1 MISSFPEL
9 HEKWEARRAE
19 ERARQEAERAERER
33 IAREEAERK
42 AAEEAKRKEE
52 EERLRRE
59 QAEEAGEGEEAGD
72 KEEGEEAGE
81 GEEKAKEEE
90 EEGAAGAPAA
100 EAEPKDIETPEL
112 QPSGEDLTLGAG
124 PEEEEL
130 VLDSDM
136 PPNTPETEE
145 FKNLRTKF
153 DQDFPQLLSVLK
165 GTNNIEPIAVSVEK
179 ETDNLNKEVIK
190 RIEGMCVGTGK
201 MQATV
206 VKRNAKQ
213 KKKLESFSNHEK
225 GPRTIVICTVDALM
239 VWFTGFQTI
248 LRTFNE

>member
-1 MISSFPEL
+1 MSSFPEL

-19 ERARQEAERAERER
+19 ERARLEAERAERQR
-33 IAREEAERK
+33 IAKEEAERK

-72 KEEGEEAGE
+72 KEEGEEAGD
-81 GEEKAKEEE
+81 GEEKAKEDED
-90 EEGAAGAPAA
+90 EGAADAA
-100 EAEPKDIETPEL
+100 AAAATVAEPKDTETPEV
-112 QPSGEDLTLGAG
+112 QPSVDYLTPGAG

-130 VLDSDM
+130 LLGSDI

-165 GTNNIEPIAVSVEK
+165 GSNNIEPIAVSVEK
-179 ETDNLNKEVIK
+179 EADSLNKEVIRK
-190 RIEGMCVGTGK
+190 IEGMSVGTC
-201 MQATV
+201 
-206 VKRNAKQ
+206 R
-213 KKKLESFSNHEK
+213 LH
-225 GPRTIVICTVDALM
+225 
-239 VWFTGFQTI
+239 
-248 LRTFNE
+248 

>member
-52 EERLRRE
+52 EERLRRA

-201 MQATV
+201 M
-206 VKRNAKQ
+206 
-213 KKKLESFSNHEK
+213 
-225 GPRTIVICTVDALM
+225 
-239 VWFTGFQTI
+239 
-248 LRTFNE
+248 

>member
-33 IAREEAERK
+33 KAREEAERK

-72 KEEGEEAGE
+72 KEGGEEAGE

-90 EEGAAGAPAA
+90 GAAAAAAAA
-100 EAEPKDIETPEL
+100 EAEPKDTETPEL

-145 FKNLRTKF
+145 FKNLRTNF
-153 DQDFPQLLSVLK
+153 DRDFPQLLSVLK

-179 ETDNLNKEVIK
+179 ETDNLNKEIIR
-190 RIEGMCVGTGK
+190 RIEGMCVGTGY
-201 MQATV
+201 M
-206 VKRNAKQ
+206 
-213 KKKLESFSNHEK
+213 
-225 GPRTIVICTVDALM
+225 
-239 VWFTGFQTI
+239 
-248 LRTFNE
+248 

>member
-1 MISSFPEL
+1 M
-9 HEKWEARRAE
+9 
-19 ERARQEAERAERER
+19 ER

-52 EERLRRE
+52 EERLRQE
-59 QAEEAGEGEEAGD
+59 QAEEAGEQEEAGD

-81 GEEKAKEEE
+81 GEEKAKEEAE
-90 EEGAAGAPAA
+90 GGAAAAVA
-100 EAEPKDIETPEL
+100 EADPKDIDTPEL
-112 QPSGEDLTLGAG
+112 RPSGEDLTLGGG

-179 ETDNLNKEVIK
+179 ETDIVNKEVIK
-190 RIEGMCVGTGK
+190 RIEGMCVQTGR
-201 MQATV
+201 M
-206 VKRNAKQ
+206 
-213 KKKLESFSNHEK
+213 
-225 GPRTIVICTVDALM
+225 
-239 VWFTGFQTI
+239 
-248 LRTFNE
+248 

>member
-33 IAREEAERK
+33 KAREEAERK

-72 KEEGEEAGE
+72 KEGGEEAGE

-90 EEGAAGAPAA
+90 GAAAAAAA
-100 EAEPKDIETPEL
+100 EAEPKDTETPEL

-145 FKNLRTKF
+145 FKNLRTNF
-153 DQDFPQLLSVLK
+153 DRDFPQLLSVLK

-179 ETDNLNKEVIK
+179 ETDNLNKEIIR
-190 RIEGMCVGTGK
+190 RIEGMCVGTGY
-201 MQATV
+201 M
-206 VKRNAKQ
+206 
-213 KKKLESFSNHEK
+213 
-225 GPRTIVICTVDALM
+225 
-239 VWFTGFQTI
+239 
-248 LRTFNE
+248 

>member
-1 MISSFPEL
+1 MTSSFPEL

-59 QAEEAGEGEEAGD
+59 QAEEAGEGEGAGD
-72 KEEGEEAGE
+72 KGEGEEAGE

-90 EEGAAGAPAA
+90 EEEAATAA
-100 EAEPKDIETPEL
+100 AASTEAEPKDIDTPEL
-112 QPSGEDLTLGAG
+112 QPSAEDLSLGAG

-130 VLDSDM
+130 VLDSDI

-190 RIEGMCVGTGK
+190 RIESMCVGTGR
-201 MQATV
+201 MLTCDQASLFCGRKEHAHGEMAPYRQSTET
-206 VKRNAKQ
+206 
-213 KKKLESFSNHEK
+213 ESN
-225 GPRTIVICTVDALM
+225 L
-239 VWFTGFQTI
+239 
-248 LRTFNE
+248 

>member
-1 MISSFPEL
+1 MSCLFVWGKTQAEMISTFPEL

-19 ERARQEAERAERER
+19 ERARQEAERVERER
-33 IAREEAERK
+33 LAREEAERK

-72 KEEGEEAGE
+72 KEEGAEEAGE

-90 EEGAAGAPAA
+90 EEGAATAAPAASAA

-112 QPSGEDLTLGAG
+112 QPSADDLTLGAG
-124 PEEEEL
+124 AEEEEL

-145 FKNLRTKF
+145 FKILRTKF
-153 DQDFPQLLSVLK
+153 DLDFPQLLSVLK

-190 RIEGMCVGTGK
+190 RIEGM
-201 MQATV
+201 
-206 VKRNAKQ
+206 
-213 KKKLESFSNHEK
+213 
-225 GPRTIVICTVDALM
+225 
-239 VWFTGFQTI
+239 
-248 LRTFNE
+248 

>member
-33 IAREEAERK
+33 KTREEAERK

-72 KEEGEEAGE
+72 KEGGEEAGE

-90 EEGAAGAPAA
+90 GAAAAAAAA
-100 EAEPKDIETPEL
+100 EAEPKDTETPEL

-145 FKNLRTKF
+145 FKNLRTNF
-153 DQDFPQLLSVLK
+153 DRDFPQLLSVLK

-179 ETDNLNKEVIK
+179 ETDNLNKEIIR
-190 RIEGMCVGTGK
+190 RIEGMCVGTGY
-201 MQATV
+201 M
-206 VKRNAKQ
+206 
-213 KKKLESFSNHEK
+213 
-225 GPRTIVICTVDALM
+225 
-239 VWFTGFQTI
+239 
-248 LRTFNE
+248 

>member
-33 IAREEAERK
+33 KAREEAERK

-72 KEEGEEAGE
+72 KEGGEEAGE

-90 EEGAAGAPAA
+90 GAAAA
-100 EAEPKDIETPEL
+100 TEAEPKDTETPEL

-145 FKNLRTKF
+145 FKNLRTNF
-153 DQDFPQLLSVLK
+153 DRDFPQLLSVLK

-179 ETDNLNKEVIK
+179 ETDNLNKEIIR
-190 RIEGMCVGTGK
+190 RIEGMCVGTGY
-201 MQATV
+201 M
-206 VKRNAKQ
+206 
-213 KKKLESFSNHEK
+213 
-225 GPRTIVICTVDALM
+225 
-239 VWFTGFQTI
+239 
-248 LRTFNE
+248 

>member
-1 MISSFPEL
+1 M
-9 HEKWEARRAE
+9 
-19 ERARQEAERAERER
+19 ER

-52 EERLRRE
+52 EERLRQE
-59 QAEEAGEGEEAGD
+59 QAEEAGEQEEAGD

-81 GEEKAKEEE
+81 GEEKAKEEA
-90 EEGAAGAPAA
+90 EEGAAVAVA
-100 EAEPKDIETPEL
+100 EADPKDIDTPEL
-112 QPSGEDLTLGAG
+112 RPSGEDLTLGGG

-179 ETDNLNKEVIK
+179 ETDIVNKEVIK
-190 RIEGMCVGTGK
+190 RIEGMCVQTGR
-201 MQATV
+201 MQIKV
-206 VKRNAKQ
+206 VKRNAEQ
-213 KKKLESFSNHEK
+213 ETGKLQQPRERSRAMSKLMFCLSTYNHDLVYE
-225 GPRTIVICTVDALM
+225 IQNYC
-239 VWFTGFQTI
+239 I